1 MASVVKKA
9 GKRKIVVQRTPVIEK
24 SITLDVSGG
33 ELVGRLTTRIR
44 WHRSRAETLGL
55 ALKAQL
61 PAKEGAERGLDD
73 WRRDAEMK
81 ELARKCRE
89 HEERSVFLAFVRDHL
104 ARGAVYR
111 LGGSDLRMLEIM
123 PDTVHWW

>member
-1 MASVVKKA
+1 MASVAKKA
-9 GKRKIVVQRTPVIEK
+9 AKRNRVAERTPVIEK
-24 SITLDVSGG
+24 SITLDVRGV
-33 ELVGRLTTRIR
+33 ELVARLNTRIR
-44 WHRSRAETLGL
+44 WHRTRAETLGL
-55 ALKAQL
+55 ALKAQA

-73 WRRDAEMK
+73 WRRDVATK
-81 ELARKCRE
+81 ELAQKCRE

-123 PDTVHWW
+123 PDAVHWW